1 VDAPRWLARRPVPH
15 PEWEWCDMSVL
26 RLGYVHVRV
35 TDLTE
40 AKHHYGYTLG
50 LYPTHEE
57 PGRVY
62 YKGWDEWEHHSV
74 VLEEGGVGLA
84 KLGFKVSDASD
95 LELYEKRAEQFGC
108 RVERMSVGD
117 NLETSDGVRVELPN
131 EHVLELYH
139 DMTVVGTE
147 VGTHNPEPFPRH
159 LVGVGAPRIDHAL
172 LTVEDPKTTERFF
185 TEVLDFYATERV
197 CTSLDDDAETIAT
210 WLTTSNA
217 AHDIA
222 LIAGPQGK
230 LHHFAF
236 QLNDWND
243 ILHAG
248 DLFAM
253 DDVSVDVGPTRHGIT
268 RGTTIYF
275 FDPAGNRNEVF
286 AGGYTAFRDRP
297 VITWTPDQLAKG
309 IFYHARELNER
320 FTSVLT

>member
-1 VDAPRWLARRPVPH
+1 MP
-15 PEWEWCDMSVL
+15 VL

-35 TDLTE
+35 TDLE
-40 AKHHYGYTLG
+40 QAKHHYGYTMG

-57 PGRVY
+57 AGRAY
-62 YKGWDEWEHHSV
+62 YKGWDEWDHHSV
-74 VLEEGGVGLA
+74 VLEEGGVGLV
-84 KLGFKVSDASD
+84 KMGFKVDSSAD

-108 RVERMSVGD
+108 SVERMSAGD
-117 NLETSDGVRVELPN
+117 NLEVSDGIRVVLPN
-131 EHVLELYH
+131 THTLELYH

-147 VGTHNPEPFPRH
+147 VGTHNPEAFPRH

-172 LTVEDPKTTERFF
+172 ITADDPALTERFF
-185 TEVLDFYATERV
+185 TEVIDFYATERV
-197 CTSLDDDAETIAT
+197 RTSLEGDADTIAN
-210 WLTTSNA
+210 WLTTGNTV
-217 AHDIA
+217 HDIA
-222 LIAGPQGK
+222 ILKGPEGK

-236 QLNDWND
+236 ELKDWNE

-253 DDVSVDVGPTRHGIT
+253 DEVPIDVGPTRHGIT
-268 RGTTIYF
+268 RGETIYF

-297 VITWTPDQLAKG
+297 VITWTPEQLAKG
-309 IFYHARELNER
+309 IFYHARELNDR